1 MSDRLPLIYF
11 YLPQQDWPED
21 MPPDA
26 DSYWVGFR
34 RGIYCWTLQTYLR
47 LRADGF
53 PCQLVGTLPDE
64 GIAIAHWDSLPPDW
78 QPTAKLLLVCI
89 QADRARHPYAQ
100 IHIVQNP
107 KGLVKDLMLLGD
119 RLLLPGQDY
128 YMPLWPQPGL
138 IPREQS
144 RGDLFENIAFFGLAD
159 NLLPE
164 LQASSWQERVKALGL
179 NWVVVDDFE
188 RWNDYSN
195 VDAILAVRSFT
206 QKDFTWKP
214 ATKLY
219 NAWHA
224 GVPAILGCESAYQAE
239 RQSEF
244 DYLEVSSLDDI
255 VAALEHLR
263 DDAEFRQIVGER
275 GKIRAKETDSTCLT
289 QQWKNLILHKFVPA
303 YELWQYNRL
312 YRQSFLKRRW
322 LAVKTREMRKNLQK
336 QRNNLG
342 IRSRLRSLFSSLKKT

>member
-11 YLPQQDWPED
+11 YLPQQDWAED
-21 MPPDA
+21 LPPDA
-26 DSYWVGFR
+26 DRYWLGFR

-47 LRADGF
+47 LHADGF

-64 GIAIAHWDSLPPDW
+64 GIVIAHWDSLPSDW
-78 QPTAKLLLVCI
+78 QPTAKLLLVCL

-100 IHIVQNP
+100 IHIVQNA

-119 RLLLPGQDY
+119 RLLLPGLNY

-138 IPREQS
+138 IPRDYTRED
-144 RGDLFENIAFFGLAD
+144 RFENIAFFGLAD

-164 LQASSWQERVKALGL
+164 LQAASWQERVKALGL
-179 NWVVVDDFE
+179 NWVVMDNFE
-188 RWNDYSN
+188 RWNNYSE

-239 RQSEF
+239 RKSQL
-244 DYLEVSSLDDI
+244 DYVEVSSLDDI
-255 VAALEHLR
+255 IAALERLR
-263 DDAEFRQIVGER
+263 DDKELYRAIVEN
-275 GKIRAKETDSTCLT
+275 GKLRAKETNIVNLT
-289 QQWKNLILHKFVPA
+289 QRWKNLIANEIVPA
-303 YELWQYNRL
+303 YEIWRSSPL
-312 YRQSFLKRRW
+312 YRQSFLKKRW
-322 LAVKTREMRKNLQK
+322 LAIETRELRKSMQK
-336 QRNNLG
+336 WRSSMG
-342 IRSRLRSLFSSLKKT
+342 IRTRWRSLFSQKS